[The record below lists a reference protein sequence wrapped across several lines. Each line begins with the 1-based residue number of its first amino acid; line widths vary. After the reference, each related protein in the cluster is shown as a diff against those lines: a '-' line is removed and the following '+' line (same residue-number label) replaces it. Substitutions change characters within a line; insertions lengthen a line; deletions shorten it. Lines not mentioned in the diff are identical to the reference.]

1 MEPPR
6 SDSYDLFGGSHDFSS
21 FFTIEEVAPPSEAVE
36 APPREPVPAP
46 LMTNER
52 PSAEQSDARLLQWM
66 RHVVYILNDT
76 PAPALDAVLS
86 YFILQ
91 NRGRRFMQKNTVNV
105 NQLSESEQRVFAHIQ
120 SQLRNPERKRRVTE
134 FLNDRKITRR
144 LINFFVVH
152 YTKFHPVAYYLD
164 KRQYPYTIVKPMNQP
179 ALPQVLEL
187 IGQGAPIRWIN
198 LYAEYMSCKKLDL
211 YRNCHAAYGRSNAVK
226 DDVNTATYT
235 LCEMNFFLWLDSVGG
250 IDAFREL
257 EPEIRAAKQAYEE
270 ESHAREREQV
280 VGVKRKRCKTLLKDT
295 HGQNFPTF
303 ALRYVDRSTPPFALT
318 GKIGND
324 RVCTK

>member
-1 MEPPR
+1 MEPLL
-6 SDSYDLFGGSHDFSS
+6 SDRDLSKDTYDLFGGSHDFSA
-21 FFTIEEVAPPSEAVE
+21 FFTIDEVAPPTPTPSL
-36 APPREPVPAP
+36 PVAST
-46 LMTNER
+46 LASNER

-66 RHVVYILNDT
+66 RHVVYILNGT
-76 PAPALDAVLS
+76 PAPALDAILS
-86 YFILQ
+86 YFVLQ

-105 NQLSESEQRVFAHIQ
+105 SQLSDMEQRVFAHIQ

-152 YTKFHPVAYYLD
+152 YTKFHPVSYYLD
-164 KRQYPYTIVKPMNQP
+164 KREYPYKILKPLNQP
-179 ALPQVLEL
+179 VQPHVLEL

-198 LYAEYMSCKKLDL
+198 LYAEYTSCKKMDL

-270 ESHAREREQV
+270 DAHAREREQV
-280 VGVKRKRCKTLLKDT
+280 SGTKRKRCKTLLKDT
-295 HGQNFPTF
+295 DGQNFPTF
-303 ALRYVDRSTPPFALT
+303 ALRYVDRSVSPFVMM
-318 GKIGND
+318 GVK
-324 RVCTK
+324 